1 MARSRSPKSRKGGG
15 FDIADPNVQ
24 LAITSAAICAM
35 AYFYDGD
42 GTFDQNTLTEFFSGD
57 HAIPYW
63 PFGGFVLTMH
73 CLNTCQNAGGGF
85 WVNSFAHAFFVR
97 LTQRRMQTPTDKQH
111 ISAREAHA
119 HNSYTHAR
127 G

>member
-1 MARSRSPKSRKGGG
+1 MARKGSRSPSGRKKGGG
-15 FDIADPNVQ
+15 FDLNDANIQ
-24 LAITSAAICAM
+24 LGITTAVICGLAF
-35 AYFYDGD
+35 YFNGD
-42 GTFDQNTLTEFFSGD
+42 GGFDQNSLTKFFTGD

-73 CLNTCQNAGGGF
+73 CLNTCQNAAGGF

-97 LTQRRMQTPTDKQH
+97 LNANT
-111 ISAREAHA
+111 
-119 HNSYTHAR
+119 N